1 MKFKMNIIY
10 ACEPFPTI
18 VKKTV
23 FLAGPTNTEKSW
35 RENALK
41 ELQKQGYDGTV
52 FVPEP
57 RNGKWRS
64 DYDEQVIWED
74 KALNRSDAILF
85 WIPRDLKDMPGLTTN
100 DEWGYW
106 KSAHPSKLILGAPDY
121 AEKVRY
127 QKFYAEKLG
136 IETAETLED
145 SVKKAIAKIGDG
157 AERKD
162 QECLFSIDI
171 WNNKCFQEWKTWFLQ
186 NNIIDEAKTLFT
198 LKSKSGSKM
207 GKLSSVIIHFVWSNQ
222 IAVFSETANILFK
235 ARARYPVVL
244 K

>member
-1 MKFKMNIIY
+1 MNIIY

-136 IETAETLED
+136 IEMAETLEET
-145 SVKKAIAKIGDG
+145 VKKAIAKIGDG

-162 QECLFSIDI
+162 QECFFSIDI
-171 WNNKCFQEWKTWFLQ
+171 WNNKCFQLWKGYFLQ
-186 NNIIDEAKTLFT
+186 NNSITEAKTLFT
-198 LKSKSGSKM
+198 LKSKPGSKV
-207 GKLSSVIIHFVWSNQ
+207 GTLSHVIIHLAWSNRFVG
-222 IAVFSETANILFK
+222 IPEIANILFK
-235 ARARYPVVL
+235 ARSYHPVTL

>member
-1 MKFKMNIIY
+1 MQIIY
-10 ACEPFPTI
+10 ACEEFPTS
-18 VKKTV
+18 VKKML
-23 FLAGPTNTEKSW
+23 FLAGPTFLEKSW

-136 IETAETLED
+136 IEMAETLED
-145 SVKKAIAKIGDG
+145 SVRKAIAKIGDG

-162 QECLFSIDI
+162 QECFFSIDI
-171 WNNKCFQEWKTWFLQ
+171 WKNKCFQKWQGFYLKYM
-186 NNIIDEAKTLFT
+186 IINEARTLFT
-198 LKSKSGSKM
+198 LKSKPGSKI
-207 GKLSSVIIHFVWSNQ
+207 GTLSSVIIRFDYKNQ
-222 IAVFSETANILFK
+222 FGSYVDHRLFK
-235 ARARYPVVL
+235 ARMGHSIIL